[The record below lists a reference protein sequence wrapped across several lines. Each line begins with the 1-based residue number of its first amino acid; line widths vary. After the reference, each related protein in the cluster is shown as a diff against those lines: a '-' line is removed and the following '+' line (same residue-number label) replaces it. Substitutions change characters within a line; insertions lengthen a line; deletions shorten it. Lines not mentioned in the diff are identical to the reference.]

1 MEIKINKKIC
11 FSYKKTPL
19 IIAEISANHCGSKK
33 KFLNLIQLA
42 HRNGADL
49 IKIQTYEPEDI
60 VIKSTDNRYKI
71 KGGLWHNKYR
81 WDLFKKAQTPFR
93 WHSSAFKLA
102 SKIGATLFSTPFS
115 VRGVELLEKFKVKL
129 YKIASLEITDVNLI
143 QRIAKTKKPIIISTG
158 ASDFNEIKR
167 AIKIINRFH
176 NKVIILHCV
185 SKYPTPLNE
194 ANLSRI
200 INLKKN
206 FKKNMIGLSDH
217 TPTIDT
223 SLASIPLG
231 VVTIEKH
238 FRDSKKNKSLDSV
251 FSILPNDLKILK
263 KKSLIYFNATKLNGK
278 KDANKIDL
286 TVARSKRSIFAQKDI
301 KKNEKINEKNVI
313 SLRPKIGIGAEN
325 YFKIL
330 GKKAKKNIK
339 KDDPIY
345 FTDIF

>member
-1 MEIKINKKIC
+1 MISIENIDLTLPRFLINHEKGVKWSPMPTYVDMFLSSDKKYMNWFYNNFKNYFTPLLPNEIKIGCK
-11 FSYKKTPL
+11 
-19 IIAEISANHCGSKK
+19 HG
-33 KFLNLIQLA
+33 
-42 HRNGADL
+42 
-49 IKIQTYEPEDI
+49 
-60 VIKSTDNRYKI
+60 I
-71 KGGLWHNKYR
+71 KGVPIQELLSLEPDNTYYALSHLELSLLPKRYA
-81 WDLFKKAQTPFR
+81 KP
-93 WHSSAFKLA
+93 
-102 SKIGATLFSTPFS
+102 
-115 VRGVELLEKFKVKL
+115 LLEKFKVKL
-129 YKIASLEITDVNLI
+129 YKIASLENTDVKLI
-143 QRIAKTKKPIIISTG
+143 QTIAKTKKPIIISTG

-167 AIKIINRFH
+167 AIKIVNKFH

-185 SKYPTPLNE
+185 SKYPTPLND

-200 INLKKN
+200 IKLKKN

-238 FRDSKKNKSLDSV
+238 FKESDKNKSVDST
-251 FSILPNDLKILK
+251 FSILPKDLNELK
-263 KKSLIYFNATKLNGK
+263 EKSIIYFNSTKPSN
-278 KDANKIDL
+278 NKETNRADL
-286 TVARSKRSIFAQKDI
+286 TAARSKRSIFAQNDI

-345 FTDIF
+345 FKDIF